1 MKKSL
6 LFRAITITLTI
17 GILFLSTIIHAQNIN
32 TVAGHNSSSAYS
44 GDGLPAVFAGVDPY
58 AIAID
63 DSGNLY
69 IADRINNRIRVVA
82 AATGT
87 LFGQS
92 MTSGY
97 IYTIAGKGTGGFNG
111 DGIAAVDAQ
120 LNGPTGVAVDD
131 YGNVYIADH
140 GNGRIREINGFNNQ
154 ITTIAGGITCT
165 YPDSYDEVGDGQPA
179 IQACLNSPGAVAV
192 DDYGNVYFSDQ
203 GSNYMLNYWRVREVV
218 TYYSDIQPV
227 AGSGSKG
234 YSGDNGTAT
243 SAELWNPYGVVIDN
257 NFNVYFVDSS
267 SVRKVAAHTGII
279 SPFAGTSTRGYSGDG
294 GPALQANLSPSG
306 LEIYQAGGLGIDGN
320 NNIYIADNANSI
332 IRKVSN
338 TGNPANNLITT
349 IAGTPQSPG
358 YSGDY
363 GLATSAQL
371 MTPTGVA
378 VDLHNNIFIADYGN
392 HVVREVTANASGI
405 NNIKASTGI
414 TIYPNPASETV
425 NIQGITFEPN
435 AVIIVTDITGKR
447 IAVSNGV
454 ASDKIALH
462 TQFLEAGTYFIEIQQ
477 LGESYT
483 GRFVKMN

>member
-1 MKKSL
+1 M
-6 LFRAITITLTI
+6 
-17 GILFLSTIIHAQNIN
+17 
-32 TVAGHNSSSAYS
+32 
-44 GDGLPAVFAGVDPY
+44 
-58 AIAID
+58 
-63 DSGNLY
+63 
-69 IADRINNRIRVVA
+69 
-82 AATGT
+82 
-87 LFGQS
+87 
-92 MTSGY
+92 
-97 IYTIAGKGTGGFNG
+97 
-111 DGIAAVDAQ
+111 
-120 LNGPTGVAVDD
+120 
-131 YGNVYIADH
+131 
-140 GNGRIREINGFNNQ
+140 
-154 ITTIAGGITCT
+154 
-165 YPDSYDEVGDGQPA
+165 
-179 IQACLNSPGAVAV
+179 
-192 DDYGNVYFSDQ
+192 
-203 GSNYMLNYWRVREVV
+203 
-218 TYYSDIQPV
+218 
-227 AGSGSKG
+227 
-234 YSGDNGTAT
+234 
-243 SAELWNPYGVVIDN
+243 
-257 NFNVYFVDSS
+257 
-267 SVRKVAAHTGII
+267 
-279 SPFAGTSTRGYSGDG
+279 
-294 GPALQANLSPSG
+294 
-306 LEIYQAGGLGIDGN
+306 GIDGN